1 MCSDSSE
8 KLNLDDLIYKGKGLW
23 EDPHKDEPAGVLL
36 SDQIEFYIKEFRLV
50 APYNPEALRPAQYTL
65 RVGEEG
71 YCAGNK
77 FKIDEQNPLIIP
89 PNGLVY
95 IKLYEYFNIPYYM
108 IARYSLRVEQVYRGL
123 IVDNG
128 LQVDP
133 GFHGYINVPVYN
145 FTKEPKTLTFD
156 ERLLSVEFVKTT
168 IFSPNPQIEVEE
180 EGEWVRSGLV
190 NIDGYPLRLFEEKKE
205 KLYHQKSIPGYFRN
219 GERNE
224 SSVLS
229 LSKGI
234 DEFRNEIARQN
245 ETMEEFKKTSDKKI
259 DNTRTINYFGLLGLL
274 IALLAIMIP
283 LVIYNN
289 HLIAETKAKYDMLEL
304 GDKAFSEV
312 MEKIQLLQESDE
324 DFRKA
329 TIKNEVEIANLT
341 KLTETLINNWE
352 DQNEGSDSE
361 LKRLEEEIVRL
372 RSKIN
377 ELEQKSKSEE

>member
-23 EDPHKDEPAGVLL
+23 EDPHKDESAGVLL

-50 APYNPEALRPAQYTL
+50 APYNPEALRSAQYTL

-71 YCAGNK
+71 YCAGST

-95 IKLYEYFNIPYYM
+95 IKIYEYFNIPYYM

-145 FTKEPKTLTFD
+145 FTKESKTLTFD

-168 IFSPNPQIEVEE
+168 RFSPNPQIEAEE
-180 EGEWVRSGLV
+180 EREWVRSGLV
-190 NIDGYPLRLFEEKKE
+190 NADGYPLRLFQEEKE
-205 KLYHQKSIPGYFRN
+205 KLYHQKPIPGYFRK

-224 SSVLS
+224 SSVLY
-229 LSKGI
+229 LSNDVKK
-234 DEFRNEIARQN
+234 FRDEIALQN

-259 DNTRTINYFGLLGLL
+259 DNTRTINYIGLLGLL

-283 LVIYNN
+283 LVIHNN
-289 HLIAETKAKYDMLEL
+289 RLIAETKARYDMLEL
-304 GDKAFSEV
+304 ENGAFSEA

-352 DQNEGSDSE
+352 DQNEGGDSE
-361 LKRLEEEIVRL
+361 LKRLEEEIARL